1 MEGKGVMEPA
11 GGGGGGVTQG
21 EGAVEAK
28 LRLHGSLVVAAVAAE
43 TPLVPAP
50 EQWCLQERNSNR
62 ASSVKIIL
70 ILFKFVCT
78 NACTLYHMLH
88 YYIPSPNPQKE
99 IRPRDE

>member
-21 EGAVEAK
+21 EGTVEAK
-28 LRLHGSLVVAAVAAE
+28 LRLHGPLVVVVVAAG
-43 TPLVPAP
+43 TPLVPVP

-62 ASSVKIIL
+62 VSSVKIIL

-78 NACTLYHMLH
+78 NACTLYHIMLH
-88 YYIPSPNPQKE
+88 Y
-99 IRPRDE
+99 